1 MKGVTIILMGL
12 MLVLGLGTARA
23 ATGPQV
29 SSSVSSSVAVSAND
43 VDPLLDDPS
52 YSAPF
57 SPATFLD
64 SGTDSDEG
72 MEASQSIPV
81 LNYAISPQVMID
93 LECRPFA
100 TEENGSEFVSNIA
113 DVKQITQN
121 FMVGFRYKF

>member
-1 MKGVTIILMGL
+1 MKDVTIILMSL
-12 MLVLGLGTARA
+12 MLILGVGTARA
-23 ATGPQV
+23 ATGPQL

-43 VDPLLDDPS
+43 VDPLLDDLS

-57 SPATFLD
+57 LPATFLD

-72 MEASQSIPV
+72 MAASQSIPV
-81 LNYAISPQVMID
+81 LNYAISPQVTID

-100 TEENGSEFVSNIA
+100 TEENSSEFVSNIA

-121 FMVGFRYKF
+121 FMVGLRYKF

>member
-1 MKGVTIILMGL
+1 MSL
-12 MLVLGLGTARA
+12 MLILGVGTARA
-23 ATGPQV
+23 ATGPQL

-43 VDPLLDDPS
+43 VDPLLDDLS

-57 SPATFLD
+57 LPATFMD

-72 MEASQSIPV
+72 MAASQSIPV
-81 LNYAISPQVMID
+81 LNYAISPQVTID

-100 TEENGSEFVSNIA
+100 TEENSSEFVSNIA